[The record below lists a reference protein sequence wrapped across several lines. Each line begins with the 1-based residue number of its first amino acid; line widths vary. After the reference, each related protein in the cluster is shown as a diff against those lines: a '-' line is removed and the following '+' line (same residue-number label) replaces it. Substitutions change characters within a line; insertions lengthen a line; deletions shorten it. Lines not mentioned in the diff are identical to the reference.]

1 VSGVPDRIVLL
12 PHGRIV
18 FIELKAPGKKLRA
31 MQEYRAKELRALG
44 FDVRVI
50 DSIDKIKLFI
60 SEVIGNA
67 I

>member
-1 VSGVPDRIVLL
+1 
-12 PHGRIV
+12 
-18 FIELKAPGKKLRA
+18 